1 MADSAAVRVSDLRV
15 VRGKREVLHG
25 ISFEIEPGTITGL
38 IGPSGCGKSTLMRT
52 IVGVQRI
59 QGGTVT
65 VLGRPAGSPQLRR
78 EVGYSTQ
85 APSVYA
91 DLPVIDNLRYFGTLL
106 GAPAG
111 DAARVLEEVGL
122 VPQAKQQVSR
132 LSGGQLSRASLAVA
146 LLGRPRLLVLDEPTV
161 GLDPLLREDLWALFR
176 RIAAGG
182 ERTLLVS
189 SHVMDEAAR
198 CDRLVLVRDGRV
210 LADDAP
216 AALGTKTGTQNL
228 DQAFLALVRQQP
240 ETAGHV

>member
-1 MADSAAVRVSDLRV
+1 
-15 VRGKREVLHG
+15 
-25 ISFEIEPGTITGL
+25 
-38 IGPSGCGKSTLMRT
+38 
-52 IVGVQRI
+52 
-59 QGGTVT
+59 
-65 VLGRPAGSPQLRR
+65 
-78 EVGYSTQ
+78 
-85 APSVYA
+85 
-91 DLPVIDNLRYFGTLL
+91 
-106 GAPAG
+106 
-111 DAARVLEEVGL
+111 L

-228 DQAFLALVRQQP
+228 DEAFLALVRQQP